1 MYKAFENVGRGY
13 EIDAVADLFVNK
25 LGIDLNGK
33 VVLDVGCSRGFHA
46 AGMRKLGA
54 DAWVNDVRIE
64 KLLEDFTARKIPGK
78 IENAPSEYHGKFD
91 LITAFRVFIDDGT
104 YIDFHK
110 GIAACL
116 KEGGR
121 AIIASDVNEKQHKI
135 ALEKVFKN
143 VELLDFKIGKG
154 STTIEFGNEFFFE
167 VSEPIYK
174 FTSKDF
180 EQNYQPKSIGTHIVD
195 TTKNFLSFN
204 SDSANRWTDITS
216 GSFVIGKNKIKEI
229 SDAIEK
235 KSTSPEFNY
244 NENEAYLLA
253 ATASELTSSDLNLV
267 TSHGIYKIFSN
278 ILKSEK
284 FKELHQNLT
293 SQMELKYINQFF
305 EGDIF
310 KNAMKE
316 IQEFRDKNIEFNYV
330 VNKLLAGEELSRQ
343 EHNNFMNLPGG
354 IKVKETAD
362 FVCNQVEKIKETM
375 KINIENDARS
385 SLNQMIE
392 NVFCGVDNVLREFG
406 FSKLNNL
413 VSKEKF

>member
-1 MYKAFENVGRGY
+1 MHKTFENVGRGY

-54 DAWVNDVRIE
+54 DAWVNDIRIE
-64 KLLEDFTARKIPGK
+64 RLLEDFTARKIPGK

-91 LITAFRVFIDDGT
+91 LITAFRVFPDNSK

-116 KEGGR
+116 KGGGR
-121 AIIASDVNEKQHKI
+121 AIIASDIGEEEHRG

-143 VELLDFKIGKG
+143 VKLLDFKKGKG

-180 EQNYQPKSIGTHIVD
+180 EQTYQPKSLGAHIID

-204 SDSANRWTDITS
+204 ADSANRWADISS
-216 GSFVIGKNKIKEI
+216 GSFVIGKNKIKKI

-244 NENEAYLLA
+244 NEIEAYLFA
-253 ATASELTSSDLNLV
+253 VTASELRSSDLNLV

-278 ILKSEK
+278 ILKREK
-284 FKELHQNLT
+284 FKELQQNLT
-293 SQMELKYINQFF
+293 SQMELKYINQFC
-305 EGDIF
+305 ELDIY
-310 KNAMKE
+310 KNAMQE
-316 IQEFRDKNIEFNYV
+316 IQEFRNNNIEFNYI
-330 VNKLLAGEELSRQ
+330 VNKLLAREELSKE
-343 EHNNFMNLPGG
+343 EHDNFINLPSG
-354 IKVKETAD
+354 IKVKELAD
-362 FVCNQVEKIKETM
+362 FVCNQLEKIKETM
-375 KINIENDARS
+375 KINIENDTRV

-392 NVFCGVDNVLREFG
+392 NVFSGVDNILSEFG
-406 FSKLNNL
+406 FSKLNKGL
-413 VSKEKF
+413 A